1 MESENTLWDQQEIIR
16 ILSARPGTAYQES
29 DAENQEIF
37 RRWVRGLLNTEAIT
51 VEFVKSDG
59 SLREMLCTLDPDR
72 IDAPVT
78 MTTSIDGR
86 SDRRPRKH
94 PAKAHDHNV
103 QTVFDLDLK
112 QWRSFRYDR
121 LKKITVTIG
130 LDSKVHDHSS

>member
-16 ILSARPGTAYQES
+16 ILSARPGTAYQEA

-78 MTTSIDGR
+78 ATASIDGR
-86 SDRRPRKH
+86 PRAQSRKER
-94 PAKAHDHNV
+94 DLNV
-103 QTVFDLDLK
+103 QTVFDLDVK

-130 LDSKVHDHSS
+130 LDSKVHDHGS

>member
-16 ILSARPGTAYQES
+16 ILSDRPGTAYQEA
-29 DAENQEIF
+29 DAENKEIF
-37 RRWVRGLLNTEAIT
+37 RRWVCGLLNTQSIT
-51 VEFVKSDG
+51 IEFVKSDG

-78 MTTSIDGR
+78 ATGSIDGR
-86 SDRRPRKH
+86 PRGWGLREKD
-94 PAKAHDHNV
+94 PNV

-130 LDSKVHDHSS
+130 LQ

>member
-16 ILSARPGTAYQES
+16 ILSARPGTAYQEA
-29 DAENQEIF
+29 DAENKEIF

-78 MTTSIDGR
+78 ATGSIDGR
-86 SDRRPRKH
+86 PRGWGRREKDP
-94 PAKAHDHNV
+94 NV
-103 QTVFDLDLK
+103 QTVFDLDVK

-130 LDSKVHDHSS
+130 LDSKVHDQSS

>member
-16 ILSARPGTAYQES
+16 ILSDRPGTAYQEA
-29 DAENQEIF
+29 DAENKEIF

-72 IDAPVT
+72 IDAPVAPT
-78 MTTSIDGR
+78 GSIDGHPR
-86 SDRRPRKH
+86 AWGRREKDP
-94 PAKAHDHNV
+94 NV

-121 LKKITVTIG
+121 LKKITVSIG
-130 LDSKVHDHSS
+130 LQ

>member
-16 ILSARPGTAYQES
+16 ILSDRPGTAYQEA

-59 SLREMLCTLDPDR
+59 SLREMLCTLDPER

-78 MTTSIDGR
+78 TTASIDG
-86 SDRRPRKH
+86 RPRKH

-130 LDSKVHDHSS
+130 LQ